1 MNKPINNLL
10 TPLHGYLL
18 SVERDVENS
27 AYVINMGIPASWTY
41 KATNVI
47 ECEIIATSDKGT
59 LLKIFGK
66 NENIVIDDL
75 IEYCTIIIE
84 TNEKIHK
91 MQEEFD
97 KKMIEMKEKLIQEQ
111 RTFLDELDEM
121 KDKSFHEIEEKVTA
135 LNNELEQNE
144 DKVHTQAELEEKLG
158 SV

>member
-1 MNKPINNLL
+1 MNKPINEIL

-18 SVERDVENS
+18 SIERDVDNS

-41 KATNVI
+41 KSTNVI
-47 ECEIIATSDKGT
+47 ESEVVASSDKGT

-66 NENIVIDDL
+66 NDNIVIDDL
-75 IEYCTIIIE
+75 IEYSRIIIE
-84 TNEKIHK
+84 TNERIQK

-111 RTFLDELDEM
+111 RSFLDELDEM

-135 LNNELEQNE
+135 LNNELEKQE
-144 DKVHTQAELEEKLG
+144 ADAQAELEEKLG
-158 SV
+158 SI